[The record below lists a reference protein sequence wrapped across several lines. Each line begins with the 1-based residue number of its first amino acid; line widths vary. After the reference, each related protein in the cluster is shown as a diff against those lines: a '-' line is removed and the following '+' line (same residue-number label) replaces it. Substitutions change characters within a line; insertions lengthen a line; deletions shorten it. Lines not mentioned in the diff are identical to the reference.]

1 MTTTQSPY
9 SVTCPACETSFP
21 VDPSR
26 VPVEGVRAI
35 CSTCMRVFKVDP
47 PEAAE
52 TSVADVT
59 LDPVRDAAF
68 QAEPSMEPESPAA
81 YAPPIDTE
89 VEDHFSDSDAG
100 IEIVDEPEEALDEV
114 EDSDFTIEADAEPQ
128 DPVEEIGDPEFET
141 GVEVGLEESVD
152 ETEEVEVE
160 GAQVVEEDVDVAT
173 VDEDVAPSPV
183 ADQSLSKAAARFGR
197 RDPHDRAKRL
207 ARVLVSDMLTYH
219 PAQYEEAVSQG
230 RLKEEFEEEIRLSW
244 EEYEEQIGREL
255 AESTDYF
262 IEALNEI
269 LARGE
274 TLFRGVG
281 RPE

>member
-1 MTTTQSPY
+1 MTMTQSSY
-9 SVTCPACETSFP
+9 FVTCPACETSFP

-26 VPVEGVRAI
+26 VPAGGVRAI
-35 CSTCMRVFKVDP
+35 CSTCMRVFQVDP
-47 PEAAE
+47 PEA
-52 TSVADVT
+52 VDHIPADIPA
-59 LDPVRDAAF
+59 DPVAARTPELEV
-68 QAEPSMEPESPAA
+68 QTESPVESAS
-81 YAPPIDTE
+81 APIIDAE
-89 VEDHFSDSDAG
+89 VEDEFGDAEVRIEVDDEAADS
-100 IEIVDEPEEALDEV
+100 LDDFGDSEFEV
-114 EDSDFTIEADAEPQ
+114 EEEPQ
-128 DPVEEIGDPEFET
+128 DPVDEVEAEVDLDEPIGET
-141 GVEVGLEESVD
+141 GDEAVEVDEAATVD
-152 ETEEVEVE
+152 E
-160 GAQVVEEDVDVAT
+160 EDIDVAT
-173 VDEDVAPSPV
+173 VEEEAAEPSPV